1 MIIKGLENVH
11 PEAAFIVVRDFN
23 RTNMK
28 KVLPKYHQHS
38 DVKFAEDTT
47 IVGLITDSDESAYR
61 EEVDTLTTWCQDN
74 NLSLNV
80 SKTKEMIV
88 DYSRQQEEEHAPLHI
103 NRSEVERV
111 SCFRFLGVHI
121 SDDLFWSAL
130 TDKVLKVARKRLF
143 FLETEEVWHG
153 LKSSSQTSAD
163 AR

>member
-74 NLSLNV
+74 NLSFNV

-88 DYSRQQEEEHAPLHI
+88 DYRRRQG
-103 NRSEVERV
+103 RSMHPYTSTDPKWKR
-111 SCFRFLGVHI
+111 SAASAMI
-121 SDDLFWSAL
+121 SPGLLIRTRWS
-130 TDKVLKVARKRLF
+130 KRP
-143 FLETEEVWHG
+143 G
-153 LKSSSQTSAD
+153 NASSS
-163 AR
+163 